1 MKLRKLILAPVAAA
15 VMTLA
20 APAIAATNSLTF
32 QGVTFET
39 TVLDSD
45 TLGFSIL
52 GADTLASG
60 DWTGINYLWAFEIKN
75 IGNVTSA
82 IISPGNL
89 TPVDNAL
96 SAKGC
101 ESGGTTGSCFE
112 AATPIALTD
121 NMSWTI
127 DFVGTGLN
135 LYGVDAGI
143 DPTKLDFGVIG
154 PHVKVNFLS
163 DLVQDVCSGNPTT
176 CTYDKTG
183 DLLSLNL
190 APVPEPEIYAMMAAG
205 LGLMGF
211 VARRRQRQV
220 TA

>member
-1 MKLRKLILAPVAAA
+1 MKLRKLILAPAAAA
-15 VMTLA
+15 VMALA

-39 TVLDSD
+39 TVIDSD

-60 DWTGINYLWAFEIKN
+60 NWTGINYLWAFEIKN

-82 IISPGNL
+82 TISPGNL
-89 TPVDNAL
+89 TPLDNAL
-96 SAKGC
+96 GAKGC

-112 AATPIALTD
+112 APTPIALTD
-121 NMSWTI
+121 SMSWTI

-135 LYGVDAGI
+135 LYGIDAGT
-143 DPTKLDFGVIG
+143 DALDFGVIG
-154 PHVKVNFLS
+154 PHVKVNFLT
-163 DLVQDVCSGNPTT
+163 DLVKDVCSGNPTT

-211 VARRRQRQV
+211 VARRRQRQ
-220 TA
+220 AAA